1 MEFEFLRDGVGKE
14 IISRVTTS
22 IASNGMFYTDAN
34 GRQTL
39 LRKLDIRDSY
49 PYSVTEPVAANYYP
63 INSHVYIKDAVGNQL
78 TMLVDRPQGGSSLH
92 NGELGK
98 IVKWRKN
105 IVHTHGL
112 H

>member
-1 MEFEFLRDGVGKE
+1 M
-14 IISRVTTS
+14 TTS

-49 PYSVTEPVAANYYP
+49 PYTVTESVAANYYP

-98 IVKWRKN
+98 IGKRKR
-105 IVHTHGL
+105 
-112 H
+112 